1 MLSRPNK
8 ILSITMYLC
17 LRIVSIAEKRIRMD
31 FPPSLNGNKTSNKYS
46 KPRSL
51 DLIDLRIISMLCKD
65 SNTPFVE
72 IARNIGISDAT
83 VHMRVKRLM
92 VEGIIRKF
100 TIVLDYDVIGYDHLA
115 FLGINTKPGFAD
127 VVISKLSLLDPV
139 LEIHEMYGRFDLM
152 LKIRAKNLEEMRN
165 IIENRIR
172 NLPNIFKVELL
183 TVLKS
188 AKEEQI
194 IPLDTEID
202 ALQKNLV

>member
-1 MLSRPNK
+1 
-8 ILSITMYLC
+8 
-17 LRIVSIAEKRIRMD
+17 MD
-31 FPPSLNGNKTSNKYS
+31 FPPSFNGNKANNRYN

-65 SNTPFVE
+65 STTPFVE

-83 VHMRVKRLM
+83 VHLRVKRLV

-100 TIVLDYDVIGYDHLA
+100 TIALNYDAIGFDHLA
-115 FLGINTKPGFAD
+115 FLGINTEPGFAD
-127 VVISKLSLLDPV
+127 MIISKLSLLDPV

-152 LKIRAKNLEEMRN
+152 LKIRAKDLEEMRY
-165 IIENRIR
+165 IIKNRIG
-172 NLPNIFKVELL
+172 NLPHIVNVELL

-194 IPLDTEID
+194 IPLDAEID

>member
-1 MLSRPNK
+1 
-8 ILSITMYLC
+8 
-17 LRIVSIAEKRIRMD
+17 MD
-31 FPPSLNGNKTSNKYS
+31 FPPSFNGNKANNRSN

-51 DLIDLRIISMLCKD
+51 DLIDLQIISMLCKD
-65 SNTPFVE
+65 STTPFVE

-83 VHMRVKRLM
+83 VHLRVKRLV

-100 TIVLDYDVIGYDHLA
+100 TIALNYDVIGFDHLA
-115 FLGINTKPGFAD
+115 FLGINTEPGFAD
-127 VVISKLSLLDPV
+127 IVISKLSLLDPV

-152 LKIRAKNLEEMRN
+152 LKIRAKDLEEMRY
-165 IIENRIR
+165 IIKNRIR
-172 NLPNIFKVELL
+172 NLPHIVNVELL

-194 IPLDTEID
+194 IPLDAEID

>member
-1 MLSRPNK
+1 
-8 ILSITMYLC
+8 
-17 LRIVSIAEKRIRMD
+17 MD
-31 FPPSLNGNKTSNKYS
+31 FPPNLNGNKTSNKYS
-46 KPRSL
+46 KPHSL

-100 TIVLDYDVIGYDHLA
+100 TIALNYDVIGYDHLA
-115 FLGINTKPGFAD
+115 FLGMNTKPGFTD
-127 VVISKLSLLDPV
+127 IVISKLSLLDPV

-152 LKIRAKNLEEMRN
+152 LKIRAKNLEDMRN
-165 IIENRIR
+165 IVENKIR
-172 NLPNIFKVELL
+172 NLPHIVKVELL

-188 AKEEQI
+188 VKEEQI
-194 IPLDTEID
+194 IPLDAEID
-202 ALQKNLV
+202 ALQKNIV

>member
-1 MLSRPNK
+1 
-8 ILSITMYLC
+8 
-17 LRIVSIAEKRIRMD
+17 MD
-31 FPPSLNGNKTSNKYS
+31 FPPNLNGNKTNNKYS
-46 KPRSL
+46 KPHSL

-100 TIVLDYDVIGYDHLA
+100 TIALNYDVIGYDHLA
-115 FLGINTKPGFAD
+115 FLGINTKPGFTD
-127 VVISKLSLLDPV
+127 IVISKLSLLDPV

-152 LKIRAKNLEEMRN
+152 LKIRAKNLEDMRN
-165 IIENRIR
+165 IIENKIR
-172 NLPNIFKVELL
+172 NLPHIVKVELL

-188 AKEEQI
+188 VKEEQI
-194 IPLDTEID
+194 IPLDAEID
-202 ALQKNLV
+202 ALQKNIV

>member
-1 MLSRPNK
+1 
-8 ILSITMYLC
+8 
-17 LRIVSIAEKRIRMD
+17 
-31 FPPSLNGNKTSNKYS
+31 
-46 KPRSL
+46 
-51 DLIDLRIISMLCKD
+51 
-65 SNTPFVE
+65 
-72 IARNIGISDAT
+72 
-83 VHMRVKRLM
+83 M

>member
-1 MLSRPNK
+1 MDLPPNPN
-8 ILSITMYLC
+8 
-17 LRIVSIAEKRIRMD
+17 D
-31 FPPSLNGNKTSNKYS
+31 NKTSNKYN

-100 TIVLDYDVIGYDHLA
+100 TIALNYDMIGYDHLA
-115 FLGINTKPGFAD
+115 FLGIITKPGFAD
-127 VVISKLSLLDPV
+127 IVISKLLLLDPV

-152 LKIRAKNLEEMRN
+152 LKLRAKNLEEMRN
-165 IIENRIR
+165 IIENKIR
-172 NLPNIFKVELL
+172 NLPNIIKVELL

-194 IPLDTEID
+194 IPLDAEID
-202 ALQKNLV
+202 ALQKNLI

>member
-1 MLSRPNK
+1 
-8 ILSITMYLC
+8 
-17 LRIVSIAEKRIRMD
+17 MD
-31 FPPSLNGNKTSNKYS
+31 FSTSLNDNRTSNKYNKS
-46 KPRSL
+46 RSL

-83 VHMRVKRLM
+83 VHIRVKRLV

-100 TIVLDYDVIGYDHLA
+100 TIALNYDVMGYDHLA
-115 FLGINTKPGFAD
+115 FLGINIEPEFAD
-127 VVISKLSLLDPV
+127 MVISKLSLLDHV

-152 LKIRAKNLEEMRN
+152 LKIRAKNLEEMR
-165 IIENRIR
+165 IIVKDRIR
-172 NLPNIFKVELL
+172 NLPHIVKVELL

-194 IPLDTEID
+194 IPLDEEID
-202 ALQKNLV
+202 ELQKNLA

>member
-1 MLSRPNK
+1 
-8 ILSITMYLC
+8 
-17 LRIVSIAEKRIRMD
+17 
-31 FPPSLNGNKTSNKYS
+31 
-46 KPRSL
+46 
-51 DLIDLRIISMLCKD
+51 
-65 SNTPFVE
+65 
-72 IARNIGISDAT
+72 
-83 VHMRVKRLM
+83 M

-100 TIVLDYDVIGYDHLA
+100 TIALNYDVIGYDHLA
-115 FLGINTKPGFAD
+115 FLGINTNPGFAD
-127 VVISKLSLLDPV
+127 MVISKLLLLDPV

-172 NLPNIFKVELL
+172 NLPYIVKVELL

-194 IPLDTEID
+194 IPLDAEID

>member
-1 MLSRPNK
+1 
-8 ILSITMYLC
+8 
-17 LRIVSIAEKRIRMD
+17 MD
-31 FPPSLNGNKTSNKYS
+31 LPPSLNDNKASNKYN

-51 DLIDLRIISMLCKD
+51 DLIDLRIISMLSKD

-83 VHMRVKRLM
+83 VHMRIKRLM

-100 TIVLDYDVIGYDHLA
+100 TIALNYDVIGYDHLA
-115 FLGINTKPGFAD
+115 FLGINTNPGFAD
-127 VVISKLSLLDPV
+127 MVISKLLLLDPV

-172 NLPNIFKVELL
+172 NLPYIVKVELL

-188 AKEEQI
+188 TKEEQI
-194 IPLDTEID
+194 IPLDAEID

>member
-1 MLSRPNK
+1 
-8 ILSITMYLC
+8 
-17 LRIVSIAEKRIRMD
+17 MD
-31 FPPSLNGNKTSNKYS
+31 FPPNLNGNKTNNKYS
-46 KPRSL
+46 KPHSL

-100 TIVLDYDVIGYDHLA
+100 TIALNYDVIGYDHLA
-115 FLGINTKPGFAD
+115 FLGINTKPGFTD
-127 VVISKLSLLDPV
+127 IVISKLSLLDPV

-152 LKIRAKNLEEMRN
+152 LKIRAKNLEDMRN
-165 IIENRIR
+165 IVEYKIR
-172 NLPNIFKVELL
+172 NLPHIVKVELL

-188 AKEEQI
+188 VKEEQI
-194 IPLDTEID
+194 IPLDAEID
-202 ALQKNLV
+202 ALQKNIV